1 MTLAFRPMRI
11 MLAAMRTPPSP
22 PIPTLLAILALA
34 LGACGTSAEL
44 SRDDRDR
51 DDRAL
56 SVRGDHDEVVRLS
69 GNIDG
74 PPALG
79 PECSDACLRHDRVR
93 SLTDRI
99 CEVARDDDHDEAT
112 QFLCEDARERE
123 ASTGRRVADC
133 GCPTS

>member
-1 MTLAFRPMRI
+1 
-11 MLAAMRTPPSP
+11 MLAAMRTSFSTPF
-22 PIPTLLAILALA
+22 TAVVTILPLM
-34 LGACGTSAEL
+34 LGGCGTSAEL

-56 SVRGDHDEVVRLS
+56 SVRADHDELVRLS
-69 GNIDG
+69 GNLDG
-74 PPALG
+74 RPAAG

-99 CEVARDDDHDEAT
+99 CEVARNDDHDEAT

-133 GCPTS
+133 SCSG